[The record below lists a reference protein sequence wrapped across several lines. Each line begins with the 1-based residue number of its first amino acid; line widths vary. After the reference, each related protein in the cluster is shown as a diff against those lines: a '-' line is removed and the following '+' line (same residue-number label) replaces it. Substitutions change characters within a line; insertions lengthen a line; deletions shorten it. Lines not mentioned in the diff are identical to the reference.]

1 MAQNIKSTKYPIE
14 KKKQSAYVLRQK
26 RRSNVKLKKLIE

>member
-14 KKKQSAYVLRQK
+14 KKQSAYVLRQNLVEAMLNL
-26 RRSNVKLKKLIE
+26 RY